1 MSEIYNGRGNESLY
15 DDYMDFINYVFGFNG
30 NSQDFRKLL
39 PKLYRREDRPV
50 ESSYVTLEDGKL
62 RAAIGAFDHT
72 LSVCGVELPC
82 RGIGNVAVHPYHR
95 SRGFMRVLMNM
106 SVDDMISDGIV
117 LSELGGRRQRYN
129 YFSYEKTGTAYHFTV
144 NSDNIRHC
152 FGKDHAAAHT
162 VELRRLCAEDSE
174 LLEEIGNLIAS
185 QLYNMC
191 RHTDKMY
198 DIVTSWGCNIY
209 AVMKAGRFAGYVV
222 GSSKSVNEIILCD
235 PDDFINTIVVLYDM
249 IGASFSVTLPPFYP
263 EYIRQLYHVCEG
275 YEIVTDKSFSV
286 LNYRVVIE
294 AFAKLKLTYTAVPDG
309 ALTLFVHGRA
319 GDEKLRIAVENGEVS
334 VTEYEGECELELGH
348 IDAMNMLFSPICPG
362 RDALSDF
369 ARLLLPLPI
378 WLYYA
383 DAV

>member
-1 MSEIYNGRGNESLY
+1 MSEIYNGRGSDRLY

-39 PKLYRREDRPV
+39 PKLYRREDRPA

-62 RAAIGAFDHT
+62 RAAVGAFDHK
-72 LSVCGVELPC
+72 LSVCGIDLPC

-95 SRGFMRVLMNM
+95 SRGFMRTLMNM
-106 SVDDMISDGIV
+106 ALDDMVKDGIA

-152 FGKDHAAAHT
+152 FGREHEASRT
-162 VELRRLCAEDSE
+162 VSLRKLSADDTALLSEAGALMASQMYNTCRDSE
-174 LLEEIGNLIAS
+174 R
-185 QLYNMC
+185 MF
-191 RHTDKMY
+191 
-198 DIVTSWGCNIY
+198 DIVRSWGCDIY
-209 AVMKAGRFAGYVV
+209 AVLKEERFAGYIIGTAKTVHEIVV
-222 GSSKSVNEIILCD
+222 CD
-235 PDDFINTIVVLYDM
+235 AGDFTNTIIAYYDFH
-249 IGASFSVTLPPFYP
+249 GAGFSVTLPPFYP
-263 EYIRQLYHVCEG
+263 EYIRQLYRVCEG

-286 LNYRVVIE
+286 LNYHLVIE
-294 AFAKLKLTYTAVPDG
+294 AFAKLKLTYTKVPDG

-319 GDEKLRIAVENGEVS
+319 GDEKLRIAVEQGEVS
-334 VTEYEGECELELGH
+334 VTEYDGECELELDH
-348 IDAMNMLFSPICPG
+348 IDAMNVLFSPICPG
-362 RDALSDF
+362 RDGLSEF
-369 ARLLLPLPI
+369 ARLLLPLPL